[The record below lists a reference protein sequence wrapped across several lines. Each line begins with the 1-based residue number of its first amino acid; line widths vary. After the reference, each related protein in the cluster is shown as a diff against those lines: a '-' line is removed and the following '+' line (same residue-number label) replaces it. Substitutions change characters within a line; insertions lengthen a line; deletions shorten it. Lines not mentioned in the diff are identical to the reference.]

1 MNACGFGLQYKY
13 TDDIMD
19 FLLERYAPATMNDD
33 KDMFIFVNGMS
44 GKWDMMVALTVQSGM
59 IQVMYAPKDAT
70 SKSISNEVPNIMEHV
85 RMILE

>member
-1 MNACGFGLQYKY
+1 
-13 TDDIMD
+13 
-19 FLLERYAPATMNDD
+19 
-33 KDMFIFVNGMS
+33 MS

-70 SKSISNEVPNIMEHV
+70 SKSISNEVPNIMEHA